1 MSCEIRESMS
11 RDVDVLPTESSVLP
25 IYLEFFI
32 VFNYIEYSKM
42 LGFIFLIEKLKFC
55 QLC

>member
-1 MSCEIRESMS
+1 MRESMS

-32 VFNYIEYSKM
+32 VCNYIEYNY
-42 LGFIFLIEKLKFC
+42 IEMQDLYFLKFC